1 MHEIMEL
8 NLVLLRSGKYWTMSF
23 KQANLVDQ
31 DQLSQLLTTVS
42 SADNLDSRHDLKKY
56 VLLTA
61 DIDQFVGNAVEV
73 STLDELFAN

>member
-23 KQANLVDQ
+23 KQADLADQ